1 MYEREISQGFHTLR
15 GSTAKGGFYPLY
27 QAQCDGLAANLA
39 ALRCFCYATRSMGHT
54 RGNDS
59 SNHGWVTTGVA
70 AAALGI
76 KPRQCRNLIQE
87 GELEAKLEGKG
98 RDKRYLVSVS
108 SLEALRDK
116 RQSGGKLPLNRR
128 VAEDEDVGAELGQWM
143 RELTARL
150 ETRAAENAELRTRLE
165 LTEKADSTLREQLER
180 ERERADR
187 LEERAE
193 KLRGEL
199 EAERSKGFW
208 ARLFGG

>member
-1 MYEREISQGFHTLR
+1 
-15 GSTAKGGFYPLY
+15 
-27 QAQCDGLAANLA
+27 
-39 ALRCFCYATRSMGHT
+39 MGHT

-59 SNHGWVTTGVA
+59 GIHGWVTTSVA

-87 GELEAKLEGKG
+87 GELEARLEGEG
-98 RDKRYLVSVS
+98 RDKRYFVSVS

-116 RQSGGKLPLNRR
+116 RQSGGKLPLSRR
-128 VAEDEDVGAELGQWM
+128 GTAEAEDVGAELRQWV

-187 LEERAE
+187 LEEE
-193 KLRGEL
+193 LRE
-199 EAERSKGFW
+199 ERSKGFW

>member
-1 MYEREISQGFHTLR
+1 
-15 GSTAKGGFYPLY
+15 
-27 QAQCDGLAANLA
+27 
-39 ALRCFCYATRSMGHT
+39 MGHT

-59 SNHGWVTTGVA
+59 GNHGWVTTSVA

-87 GELEAKLEGKG
+87 GELEARLEGEG
-98 RDKRYLVSVS
+98 RDKRYFVSVS

-116 RQSGGKLPLNRR
+116 RQSEGKLPLNRR
-128 VAEDEDVGAELGQWM
+128 STTENEDIGADLGQWV

-165 LTEKADSTLREQLER
+165 LTEKADSTLREQLDR

-187 LEERAE
+187 LEEE
-193 KLRGEL
+193 LR
-199 EAERSKGFW
+199 EARRSW
-208 ARLFGG
+208 WRRMFGG

>member
-1 MYEREISQGFHTLR
+1 
-15 GSTAKGGFYPLY
+15 
-27 QAQCDGLAANLA
+27 
-39 ALRCFCYATRSMGHT
+39 MGHT

-59 SNHGWVTTGVA
+59 GNHGWVTTSVA

-87 GELEAKLEGKG
+87 SELEARLEGEGK
-98 RDKRYLVSVS
+98 DKRYFVSVS

-116 RQSGGKLPLNRR
+116 RQSEGKLPLNRR
-128 VAEDEDVGAELGQWM
+128 GTTENEDIGADLGQWV

-165 LTEKADSTLREQLER
+165 LTEKADSTLREQLDR

-187 LEERAE
+187 LEEE
-193 KLRGEL
+193 LR
-199 EAERSKGFW
+199 EARRSW
-208 ARLFGG
+208 WRRMFGG

>member
-1 MYEREISQGFHTLR
+1 
-15 GSTAKGGFYPLY
+15 
-27 QAQCDGLAANLA
+27 
-39 ALRCFCYATRSMGHT
+39 MGHT

-59 SNHGWVTTGVA
+59 GIHGWVTTSVA

-87 GELEAKLEGKG
+87 GELEARLEGEG
-98 RDKRYLVSVS
+98 RDKRYFVSVS

-116 RQSGGKLPLNRR
+116 RQSVGKLPLSRR
-128 VAEDEDVGAELGQWM
+128 STAEDEDVGAELGQWV

-180 ERERADR
+180 VRERADR
-187 LEERAE
+187 LEEE
-193 KLRGEL
+193 LRE
-199 EAERSKGFW
+199 ERRSW
-208 ARLFGG
+208 WRRIFGG

>member
-1 MYEREISQGFHTLR
+1 MVGNSA
-15 GSTAKGGFYPLY
+15 GS
-27 QAQCDGLAANLA
+27 
-39 ALRCFCYATRSMGHT
+39 
-54 RGNDS
+54 
-59 SNHGWVTTGVA
+59 HGWVSTSVA

-87 GELEAKLEGKG
+87 GELEAKLEGEG
-98 RDKRYLVSVS
+98 RDRRYMVSIA

-116 RQSGGKLPLNRR
+116 RQSEGKLPLSRR
-128 VAEDEDVGAELGQWM
+128 STAEDEDVGAELGQWV

-180 ERERADR
+180 ERGRADR

-193 KLRGEL
+193 QLRDEL

-208 ARLFGG
+208 QRLFGGNS

>member
-1 MYEREISQGFHTLR
+1 
-15 GSTAKGGFYPLY
+15 
-27 QAQCDGLAANLA
+27 
-39 ALRCFCYATRSMGHT
+39 MGHT

-59 SNHGWVTTGVA
+59 GNHGWVTTSVA

-87 GELEAKLEGKG
+87 GELEARLEGEG
-98 RDKRYLVSVS
+98 RDKRYFVSVS

-116 RQSGGKLPLNRR
+116 RQSEGKLPLNRR
-128 VAEDEDVGAELGQWM
+128 GATENEDVGDVGADLGQWV

-165 LTEKADSTLREQLER
+165 LTEKADSTLREQLDR

-187 LEERAE
+187 LEEE
-193 KLRGEL
+193 LR
-199 EAERSKGFW
+199 EARRSW
-208 ARLFGG
+208 LSRMFGG

>member
-1 MYEREISQGFHTLR
+1 
-15 GSTAKGGFYPLY
+15 
-27 QAQCDGLAANLA
+27 
-39 ALRCFCYATRSMGHT
+39 MGHT
-54 RGNDS
+54 RSNDS
-59 SNHGWVTTGVA
+59 GNHGWVTTSVA

-87 GELEAKLEGKG
+87 GGLEARLEGEG
-98 RDKRYLVSVS
+98 RDKRYFVSVS

-128 VAEDEDVGAELGQWM
+128 GTTEDKDIGADLGQWV

-165 LTEKADSTLREQLER
+165 LTEKADSTLREQLDR

-187 LEERAE
+187 LEEE
-193 KLRGEL
+193 LR
-199 EAERSKGFW
+199 EARRSW
-208 ARLFGG
+208 WRRIFGD

>member
-1 MYEREISQGFHTLR
+1 
-15 GSTAKGGFYPLY
+15 
-27 QAQCDGLAANLA
+27 
-39 ALRCFCYATRSMGHT
+39 MGHT

-59 SNHGWVTTGVA
+59 GTHGWVTTNVA

-87 GELEAKLEGKG
+87 GELEARLEGEG
-98 RDKRYLVSVS
+98 RDKRYFVSVS

-116 RQSGGKLPLNRR
+116 RQSGGKLPLSRR
-128 VAEDEDVGAELGQWM
+128 GTAEAEDVGAELGQWV

-180 ERERADR
+180 VRERADR
-187 LEERAE
+187 LEEE
-193 KLRGEL
+193 LRE
-199 EAERSKGFW
+199 ERSKGFW